1 MKKLPVEKKSRKAG
15 AEYIKVHSNVPL
27 YVPDADGG
35 KPIVLLPA
43 GRIVTTEMNANT
55 TILLIKI

>member
-1 MKKLPVEKKSRKAG
+1 MMKLPIEKKSEKTRAK
-15 AEYIKVHSNVPL
+15 YLKVPSNVL
-27 YVPDADGG
+27 LHVTDADGG

>member
-1 MKKLPVEKKSRKAG
+1 MKQLPEKKSAKAG
-15 AEYIKVHSNVPL
+15 AEYIKVPSNVPL
-27 YVPDADGG
+27 HVTDVDGG

-43 GRIVTTEMNANT
+43 GRIVTIEMNANT